1 MKTRLVSMKP
11 CENQSQQNS
20 VCSMYRLVLSGYD
33 TIECAYYLAFGHGC
47 LLDFEQLAAEREA
60 LRQLKIRKKKP
71 IQLGNEEFLLAP
83 NGTKSGYPFLMDN
96 EAFSI
101 QFGEFNKPSFF
112 VTFHSVALWHQ
123 GIQALHQR
131 FLNWTQSLGLTRYEP
146 ERLSRVDFTFDYFLP
161 NLDFDEDSFV
171 SAACKDNQH
180 RKNRKIQT
188 FSFGEGEIR
197 LRIYNKCDEI
207 HEKSRKSWFFKL
219 WGVEQDVWRIEWQ
232 VRKGSLRSCGIQ
244 TFDDLQQR
252 QGKLLQLLVNEHTTL
267 RIKEDDGNRSR
278 WPLHPLWL
286 DLTEQVAKIEIL
298 EGLDTLNELDFN
310 ALLEERKMRIA
321 ISVYGYLKRMAA
333 IQCLQ
338 HGKDKISVTEAQAL
352 LSMVVRHVHNP
363 LSWSC
368 DVEERV
374 TEMRLGKW

>member
-1 MKTRLVSMKP
+1 M
-11 CENQSQQNS
+11 
-20 VCSMYRLVLSGYD
+20 
-33 TIECAYYLAFGHGC
+33 
-47 LLDFEQLAAEREA
+47 
-60 LRQLKIRKKKP
+60 
-71 IQLGNEEFLLAP
+71 
-83 NGTKSGYPFLMDN
+83 
-96 EAFSI
+96 
-101 QFGEFNKPSFF
+101 
-112 VTFHSVALWHQ
+112 
-123 GIQALHQR
+123 
-131 FLNWTQSLGLTRYEP
+131 
-146 ERLSRVDFTFDYFLP
+146 
-161 NLDFDEDSFV
+161 
-171 SAACKDNQH
+171 
-180 RKNRKIQT
+180 
-188 FSFGEGEIR
+188 
-197 LRIYNKCDEI
+197 
-207 HEKSRKSWFFKL
+207 

-244 TFDDLQQR
+244 TFTDLQQR

-267 RIKEDDGNRSR
+267 RIKEDDSNRSR
-278 WPLHPLWL
+278 WALHPLWQ
-286 DLTEQVAKIEIL
+286 DLIEQVAKIEIL
-298 EGLDTLNELDFN
+298 EGLDTLNDLDMN